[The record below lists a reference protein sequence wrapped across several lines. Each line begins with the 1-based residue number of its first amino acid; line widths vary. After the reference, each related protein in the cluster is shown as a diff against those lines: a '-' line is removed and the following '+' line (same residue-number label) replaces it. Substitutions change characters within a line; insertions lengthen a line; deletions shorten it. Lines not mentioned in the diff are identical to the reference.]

1 MLWLAHN
8 YEYMGAVME
17 QSEKDHELGEHA
29 ERLVGQIESD
39 LKYDEEGKS
48 YFEKSSILNL
58 VFRVADFMRQLS
70 KRI

>member
-1 MLWLAHN
+1 
-8 YEYMGAVME
+8 ME
-17 QSEKDHELGEHA
+17 DREKDHEIGESA

-48 YFEKSSILNL
+48 YIEKSSILNL
-58 VFRVADFMRQLS
+58 VFRVADFMRKLS

>member
-1 MLWLAHN
+1 
-8 YEYMGAVME
+8 ME
-17 QSEKDHELGEHA
+17 DQEKVYELGEHA

-39 LKYDEEGKS
+39 LRYDERGKS
-48 YFEKSSILNL
+48 YFNKSSILNL

>member
-1 MLWLAHN
+1 
-8 YEYMGAVME
+8 ME
-17 QSEKDHELGEHA
+17 DQEKDYELGEHA

-39 LKYDEEGKS
+39 LSYDERGKS
-48 YFEKSSILNL
+48 YFNKSSILNL

>member
-1 MLWLAHN
+1 
-8 YEYMGAVME
+8 ME
-17 QSEKDHELGEHA
+17 DQEKDYELGEHA

-39 LKYDEEGKS
+39 LRYDERGKS
-48 YFEKSSILNL
+48 YFNKSSILNL

>member
-1 MLWLAHN
+1 
-8 YEYMGAVME
+8 ME
-17 QSEKDHELGEHA
+17 QSEKDHELGEDA